1 MAALIDRLLKRYG
14 CDLTLVVSYSERY
27 PFRGLLQHFDG
38 HAWANMQKEYSLLG
52 DIPRGRYVLLVPMEP
67 ALEVGSILMQGE
79 KRLILRRIETV
90 RIGDKPLYRW
100 GLCAERTREATW

>member
-14 CDLTLVVSYSERY
+14 CDLTLVVSYNETYS
-27 PFRGLLQHFDG
+27 FRGLLQHFDS
-38 HAWANMQKEYSLLG
+38 HTWANMQKEYSLLG

-67 ALEVGSILMQGE
+67 ELEVGSILMQGE

-90 RIGDKPLYRW
+90 RLGDKALYRW
-100 GLCAERTREATW
+100 GLCAERTKEATW